1 MNTPRLLAVCFA
13 ASLAVLT
20 APAGFSQTWSFSK
33 ALEIQTDIEVP
44 DDTGANAL
52 SFKGGGARLID
63 DPDAPGGKVVQ
74 LDGTQNAPAFT
85 RRTMDPHQSV
95 EIKVRFKPL
104 DQGPP
109 LQTLVSLNATY
120 ELRINREKNQ
130 LEFIIL
136 SVSDKKYYVLRGEH
150 MTDVWN
156 VATATYRDGK
166 LTLRVGL
173 SRKEGELPAGFVFT
187 PQPARMQVSSNM
199 PASRQFVGS
208 ISELSVATP

>member
-1 MNTPRLLAVCFA
+1 MNTPRLLALAFI
-13 ASLAVLT
+13 ASSAVFCAPRLLA
-20 APAGFSQTWSFSK
+20 QTWNFSK
-33 ALEIQTDIEVP
+33 ALEIRGEIEIP

-52 SFKGGGARLID
+52 SFKGGGARLVD

-74 LDGTQNAPAFT
+74 LDGTQTAPAFT
-85 RRTMDPHQSV
+85 RRTMDPHQAV

-109 LQTLVSLNATY
+109 LQTLVSLNAAY

-130 LEFIIL
+130 LEFIVL
-136 SVSDKKYYVLRGEH
+136 SVADKKYHVLRGEH
-150 MTDVWN
+150 LSDVWN

-173 SRKEGELPAGFVFT
+173 SLKEGELPAGFVFT